1 MGCHTDA
8 YGDVI
13 AHIKEH
19 LPVNTKPTESLVS
32 TADAAARIGMAE
44 ITLRLWRWRDNP
56 HQPPYVRIGAR
67 GVRYDVGA
75 LDKWLAS
82 RTHKPG
88 TKPTKKDR
96 DPGRRQGQPGPR

>member
-1 MGCHTDA
+1 M
-8 YGDVI
+8 
-13 AHIKEH
+13 AHIEEH
-19 LPVNTKPTESLVS
+19 VPVTSKPAESLIS
-32 TADAAARIGMAE
+32 TADAASRIGMAE

-82 RTHKPG
+82 RTHRPG
-88 TKPTKKDR
+88 SKAEKNR
-96 DPGRRQGQPGPR
+96 SPGRHRRRPGPR